1 MKPGAV
7 RVNAARS
14 PLVDDHAVLRG
25 PDSDRLSGHALDA
38 FDREPPE
45 PTTLLLH
52 LRVTATPHLG
62 AFAKTSVC
70 LATSQA
76 AENLLAVLEVR

>member
-7 RVNAARS
+7 RVNTARS
-14 PLVDDHAVLRG
+14 PLVDDQAVLRG
-25 PDSDRLSGHALDA
+25 PDSGRLSGYAVDAL
-38 FDREPPE
+38 DREPPE

-52 LRVTATPHLG
+52 LRMTATPHLG
-62 AFAKTSVC
+62 AFATASVC

-76 AENLLAVLEVR
+76 VECLLAVLEVR

>member
-7 RVNAARS
+7 RVNTARS
-14 PLVDDHAVLRG
+14 PLVDDQAVLRE
-25 PDSDRLSGHALDA
+25 PDSDRLSGYAVDA

-45 PTTLLLH
+45 PTTLLLQ
-52 LRVTATPHLG
+52 LRVTATPNLG
-62 AFAKTSVC
+62 AFATTSVC

-76 AENLLAVLEVR
+76 VESLLAVLEVR

>member
-1 MKPGAV
+1 MKPGAM
-7 RVNAARS
+7 RVNTARS
-14 PLVDDHAVLRG
+14 PLADDQAVLRG
-25 PDSDRLSGHALDA
+25 PDSDRLSGYAVDA

-62 AFAKTSVC
+62 AFATNSVC

-76 AENLLAVLEVR
+76 VESLLAVLGVR